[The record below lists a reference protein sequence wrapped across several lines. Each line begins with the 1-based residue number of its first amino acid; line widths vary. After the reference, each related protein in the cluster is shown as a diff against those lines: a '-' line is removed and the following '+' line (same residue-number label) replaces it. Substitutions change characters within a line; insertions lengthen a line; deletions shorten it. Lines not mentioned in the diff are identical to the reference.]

1 MSPALER
8 YTVHIYI
15 QHSCFPESA
24 IDLICNL
31 LKIICMPI
39 VYFKLSPKT

>member
-8 YTVHIYI
+8 YTVHIYIYI

-31 LKIICMPI
+31 FKIICMPI
-39 VYFKLSPKT
+39 VYFKIVT